1 VTGVRFLRP
10 LSLLLPGA
18 IIAALSLCA
27 QNSAPN
33 PSSDTEPDSA
43 NREILANRYVH
54 EVLPYW
60 QNRLQ
65 LKDWTITILMSRR
78 GDLRPGTLGNIHW
91 DADKKSATIRVLDA
105 ADYPT
110 PLTAA
115 LKDMEFTIVHELIHL
130 ELASLPRSEA
140 SRSDEEFAI
149 NHLTD
154 ALLQSG
160 R

>member
-1 VTGVRFLRP
+1 ML
-10 LSLLLPGA
+10 GA
-18 IIAALSLCA
+18 IVAALPLCA
-27 QNSAPN
+27 QNSAQN
-33 PSSDTEPDSA
+33 SPSDPESESA

-65 LKDWTITILMSRR
+65 LTDWTITILMSRR
-78 GDLRPGTLGNIHW
+78 EDLRPGTLGNIHW

-110 PLTAA
+110 PITAA